1 MKTFTHECISLVDYC
16 NHNNLD
22 YSDVMQMV
30 CDSDISFGTNYD
42 TLISMP
48 DLWDILDDNG
58 VDVTK
63 LDDGGF
69 DVHYTRISLG
79 S

>member
-1 MKTFTHECISLVDYC
+1 MKTFTHECVRLVDYC
-16 NHNNLD
+16 DHNNLD
-22 YSDVMQMV
+22 YSEVMQMV

-48 DLWDILDDNG
+48 DLWDILDDND

-63 LDDGGF
+63 LDDGGLN
-69 DVHYTRISLG
+69 VHYTRISLG